1 MTSYC
6 VSSGSIDIV
15 AAGFGSLGWV
25 WVPGVPGGGCGPGG
39 QEVFGGGRVAR
50 REKSELPKQD
60 ILKIKNGFEKELK
73 LDLKV

>member
-25 WVPGVPGGGCGPGG
+25 WVPGVPGGGSWPGG
-39 QEVFGGGRVAR
+39 EEVFGGGRVAR
-50 REKSELPKQD
+50 REKSELPTQD
-60 ILKIKNGFEKELK
+60 IKKTKNGFDNFLK